1 VAIVDGDQAV
11 TREEH
16 EPATGVRIWDLPLRL
31 FHWSLAIAVSI
42 SLYTGLTG
50 GFEEMIWHQ
59 RSGFVILGLLGFRLL
74 WGLVGTRHA
83 RFATFVRGPG
93 VVLEWIRGTL
103 AQRQAPWSGHNPLA
117 GWSIVALLA
126 ALLVQSVS
134 GLFASDDLLTEGPLT
149 HLVSNEGVS
158 RATAIHAWGQW
169 TVGGL
174 VGLHLLALL
183 IHRFVLGERITAAMI
198 TGRRRDLAAS
208 EGIDGHRLPL
218 ALVLAAVTVIAVWW
232 VVTRL

>member
-1 VAIVDGDQAV
+1 MN
-11 TREEH
+11 REGSDA
-16 EPATGVRIWDLPLRL
+16 ATGARIWDLPLRL

-42 SLYTGLTG
+42 SLYTGLSG

-59 RSGFVILGLLGFRLL
+59 RSGFVVLGLLGFRLL

-83 RFATFVRGPG
+83 RFANFVRGPRA
-93 VVLEWIRGTL
+93 VIDWTRGAL
-103 AQRQAPWSGHNPLA
+103 ARRHPPWSGHNPLA
-117 GWSIVALLA
+117 GWTIVALLA
-126 ALLVQSVS
+126 ALLAQSVS

-149 HLVSNEGVS
+149 HLVSSEGVS
-158 RATAIHAWGQW
+158 RANAVHAWGQW

-174 VGLHLLALL
+174 VSLHLLALL

-208 EGIDGHRLPL
+208 EGIDDNRLPL
-218 ALVLAAVTVIAVWW
+218 ALVLATAVAVAVWW
-232 VVTRL
+232 IVNRL